1 VSRLTDHVDWLY
13 VFREFW
19 HLYRFGSAGGN
30 SEIRSHLKEV
40 RHRLNA
46 ELERNPGVEF
56 QQPINLPVCAW
67 LNRALDQGLSEP
79 TAPLVRSFMRVSGQ
93 LTWKYG
99 YERMRP
105 GLARKY
111 AYAELMGPSGPV
123 MSQNLIL
130 GVVLFAP
137 KCTYP
142 EHSHDGISESYICL
156 SGSISDSNYGV
167 FNPGSLIFNPPKR
180 AHRMTTG
187 DFEPTLLAYAWTG
200 EPDKLAHQK
209 MDFSVK
215 K

>member
-1 VSRLTDHVDWLY
+1 MRRLSDHVDWQY
-13 VFREFW
+13 VFREYW

-30 SEIRSHLKEV
+30 RVIRSHLKEV
-40 RHRLNA
+40 RNRLNA
-46 ELERNPGVEF
+46 ELETNPPVAF
-56 QQPINLPVCAW
+56 DQPNSLPVCAW
-67 LNRALDQGLSEP
+67 LGRAMDQGLSEP
-79 TAPLVRSFMRVSGQ
+79 TAPLVRAFMRVSDQ
-93 LTWKYG
+93 LTWRYG
-99 YERMRP
+99 YERMRK

-111 AYAELMGPSGPV
+111 AYAELMGPNGPV
-123 MSQNLIL
+123 ISKKLIL

-156 SGSISDSNYGV
+156 SGSVSDSNYSV
-167 FNPGSLIFNPPKR
+167 FTPGSLLFNPPQR

-200 EPDKLAHQK
+200 EEDKLVHQK
-209 MDFSVK
+209 MDFSLK